1 MVEPRHDFRLIRF
14 LAHHALTGVMA
25 ALVVVYLIVKL
36 DLFGLGTLVESSR
49 HGALAL
55 VLLFAG
61 LAATFGSLAMGTAI
75 FMLPK
80 DEDRWR

>member
-1 MVEPRHDFRLIRF
+1 MGEPRHDYRLIRF
-14 LAHHALTGVMA
+14 LVRHAVTGVMA
-25 ALVVVYLIVKL
+25 ALLVVYAIIKF

-55 VLLFAG
+55 LLLFTG
-61 LAATFGSLAMGTAI
+61 LAATFGSLAMGTAV